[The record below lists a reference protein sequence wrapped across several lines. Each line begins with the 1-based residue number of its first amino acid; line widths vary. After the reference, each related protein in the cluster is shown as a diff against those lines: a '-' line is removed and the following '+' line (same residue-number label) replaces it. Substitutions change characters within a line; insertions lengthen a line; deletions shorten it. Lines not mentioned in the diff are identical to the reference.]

1 MSTNKVQLTQDKMDS
16 YIAEL
21 SKEEEI
27 KDLQT
32 QFKYM
37 LFSAQD
43 VDEDTATRTG
53 AIIAYLTI
61 KAATDSFEDKFKALY
76 EIVEEGE

>member
-1 MSTNKVQLTQDKMDS
+1 MSTNKVQLTQDEMDS

-37 LFSAQD
+37 LFTAQD
-43 VDEDTATRTG
+43 VDEDAATRTG
-53 AIIAYLTI
+53 AILAYLAI